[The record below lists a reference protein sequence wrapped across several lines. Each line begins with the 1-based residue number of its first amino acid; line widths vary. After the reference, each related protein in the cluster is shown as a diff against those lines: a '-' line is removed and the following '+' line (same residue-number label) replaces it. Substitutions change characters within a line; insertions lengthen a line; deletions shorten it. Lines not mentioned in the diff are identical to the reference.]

1 MVVDVEGA
9 AVAALIIRGL
19 LLGTAVVVI
28 IFLVR
33 MDLATG
39 ASSLSVE
46 SKDLTGLV
54 MICG

>member
-19 LLGTAVVVI
+19 LLGTAVI

-46 SKDLTGLV
+46 SMDLTGLV